1 MVEQYQRTEVN
12 KPLVDYSFDILNSVS
27 QGSFTKW
34 SIVYDI
40 SNKKVYFKTNSNQQK
55 KFFSLSDFNYSCS
68 SQPLTYP
75 INKGDKGDVSKNFTA
90 YSNEENKK
98 MLRQAFR
105 ESSSSISIAE
115 TLQNAVGEFA
125 TEVKCR

>member
-1 MVEQYQRTEVN
+1 
-12 KPLVDYSFDILNSVS
+12 
-27 QGSFTKW
+27 
-34 SIVYDI
+34 
-40 SNKKVYFKTNSNQQK
+40 VYFKTNSTSK
-55 KFFSLSDFNYSCS
+55 KSSFSLSDFNYSCS
-68 SQPLTYP
+68 SQPLSYP
-75 INKGDKGDVSKNFTA
+75 VNKGDKGDVSKNFTA

-125 TEVKCR
+125 AK